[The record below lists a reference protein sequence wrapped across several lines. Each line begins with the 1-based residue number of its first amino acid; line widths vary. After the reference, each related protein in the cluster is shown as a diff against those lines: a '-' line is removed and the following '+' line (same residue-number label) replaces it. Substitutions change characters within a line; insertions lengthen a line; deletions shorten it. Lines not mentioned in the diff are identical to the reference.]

1 MIGRRLERY
10 PYLLAYPAR
19 LLDLARDPNELLE
32 RGGQFVEL
40 SAVTLGVLALGWC
53 TSRGLGASVVAEWET
68 AVDGKGMALGKWTS
82 MLRSAS
88 RVMAEQPTDPL
99 ARNIRLAADGA
110 LPRLEG
116 FVPTRNS
123 HAHGGKPRTRG
134 DVAKAAAEIAARVVA
149 ILEAVE
155 PLQRVNVGVVRSCEP
170 ASLGSHIVDVDVAT
184 GYAELF
190 PAQRL
195 PASRLQEVGKV
206 VAYGDGG
213 LDFGVDLT
221 PYCRW
226 EVCPRCGRDE
236 LFYLTK
242 RKKNRSDH
250 FSFSTGHE
258 LRIKGA
264 AVQPSHAAVTPLG
277 MQPLGS
283 RRHAAAHGWR
293 SSWADLAPPA
303 VRVTA
308 RAVDSVLAL
317 AAATLG
323 WLVTAPALGLPT
335 PWVVITCA
343 TLGAAYEPTMALF
356 GGPFGKRLL
365 RIEPVSVWNSQP
377 LGQADSLRRAF
388 FADLQLLFP
397 PLAVRNLAWLMWDP
411 ARQCLHDRKAASIV
425 VAGRSQPGQK
435 R

>member
-1 MIGRRLERY
+1 MTGRRLERY

-40 SAVTLGVLALGWC
+40 SAVSLGVLALGWC
-53 TSRGLGASVVAEWET
+53 TSRGVGASVVAEWET
-68 AVDGKGMALGKWTS
+68 AIDGKGMSLGKLNS
-82 MLRSAS
+82 VLRSAS

-99 ARNIRLAADGA
+99 ARNIRLAIDGA

-116 FVPTRNS
+116 FVPTRNI

-134 DVAKAAAEIAARVVA
+134 DVPKVAAEIAARAAAV
-149 ILEAVE
+149 LEAVE
-155 PLQRVNVGVVRSCEP
+155 PLQRVNVGVVRGCQP
-170 ASLGSHIVDVDVAT
+170 GSLGRYIVDVDVAG

-190 PAQRL
+190 SAQRL
-195 PASRLQEVGKV
+195 PSSRLREVGSV
-206 VAYGDGG
+206 IAYGDGG
-213 LDFGVDLT
+213 IDFGIDLT

-226 EVCPRCGRDE
+226 EVCPQCGRDE
-236 LFYLTK
+236 PFYLTK
-242 RKKNRSDH
+242 RKKTRSDH
-250 FSFSTGHE
+250 FSFTTGHE
-258 LRIKGA
+258 LRTKAA
-264 AVQPSHAAVTPLG
+264 AVQPSHAAITPLG
-277 MQPLGS
+277 MQPLDS

-293 SSWADLAPPA
+293 SSWADLAPRTI
-303 VRVTA
+303 RVTA
-308 RAVDSVLAL
+308 RAMDSVLAL
-317 AAATLG
+317 AAATVG
-323 WLVTAPALGLPT
+323 WLVAVVALGLAT
-335 PWVVITCA
+335 RWVILA
-343 TLGAAYEPTMALF
+343 GAAAGAAYEPAMTLF
-356 GGPFGKRLL
+356 GGPVGKRLM

-377 LGQADSLRRAF
+377 LGPADSLRRALLV
-388 FADLQLLFP
+388 DLQLLFP